1 MIRTFSTKFRIQ
13 PVNIQPEQDKCLCNI
28 CYTTEY
34 DIESQNGKKCS
45 CLSGFICNKCLN
57 PLETPSVI
65 NYQDILS
72 RCPVCRKSWVN
83 TKTNNNREAS
93 RNSMNINLS
102 MPQIY
107 INGDRS
113 EYRSVNTVSDD
124 QINFNINIDI
134 SRNNIMTRNNDN
146 FRPRDCLEAVSNRRI
161 ENTTRKKIDYV
172 LMSLYTTTLMYLIGL
187 FSILY
192 VDPWYMDQI
201 FSNWEF
207 VFMPLIIGFVLFAIC
222 NICSM
227 CCCNT
232 NCYECLKMYRC
243 EISEH

>member
-1 MIRTFSTKFRIQ
+1 MIRTFTTNFKVK

-28 CYTTEY
+28 CYTTKY

-72 RCPVCRKSWVN
+72 KCPVCRKPWTN
-83 TKTNNNREAS
+83 TKTNNNREAN
-93 RNSMNINLS
+93 RSMNINLS

-107 INGDRS
+107 INSNRS
-113 EYRSVNTVSDD
+113 QYRSVNSISDD

-134 SRNNIMTRNNDN
+134 SRNNSMIRDNDN
-146 FRPRDCLEAVSNRRI
+146 FRPRDCLEAVFNRRI
-161 ENTTRKKIDYV
+161 ENTTRKKIDC
-172 LMSLYTTTLMYLIGL
+172 TLMTIYTITLIYLIGII
-187 FSILY
+187 SIIY
-192 VDPWYMDQI
+192 VDPSYMDKI
-201 FSNWEF
+201 FSNWD
-207 VFMPLIIGFVLFAIC
+207 FAIIPFIVGFCCFSFC
-222 NICSM
+222 NISSM

-232 NCYECLKMYRC
+232 NIYECFKMYRF
-243 EISEH
+243 EFYEN